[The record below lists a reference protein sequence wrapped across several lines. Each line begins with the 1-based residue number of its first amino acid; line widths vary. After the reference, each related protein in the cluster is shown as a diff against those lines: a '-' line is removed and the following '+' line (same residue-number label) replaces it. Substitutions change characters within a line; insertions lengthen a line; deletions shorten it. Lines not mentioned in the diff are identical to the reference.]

1 MATVSTALKMF
12 DQMTKPLQQVTQ
24 ALNLTISAMDNLNNS
39 ANRDIRITNTLNTAR
54 GAIQRAS
61 AGLQELTSSQDRA
74 QNNQEQLNN
83 SFNKGSNE
91 ANGLTSKVKNLIGAY
106 LGFQAVKKGID
117 LTIGGGAR
125 LEQQLITI
133 SGMLGNKDIGKAFFG
148 SLNKYA
154 NESVYG
160 LKEFNT
166 ITRSFIQFTKNTDKL
181 MDLNKTAEK
190 LAFLDPTQGLEGAGF
205 ALKEALGGD
214 FMSLKSRFGF
224 GKADA
229 EILKASKSMDEF
241 ISKFDELLAKK
252 GATDKALEEFNQSA
266 IAQLNNLKSNI
277 ETAFAQASE
286 TALEVLKPLLSRIN
300 EGFKNGSFEGF
311 FNGISVGLDII
322 VNLIMDAI
330 DIVTWLGQ
338 AISDNWSI
346 ISPIVWGLVLAMIAY
361 NATMGIAWLTTMM
374 DIGAKIAH
382 TIASWAETAAVIAL
396 TFAQE
401 GLNAALALCPITW
414 IIIAIIILIA
424 LFYGAVAAVNH
435 LAGTSISAT
444 GVIAGSFMVALAF
457 IGNLFVALYN
467 IIVDIIAFS
476 YNNFA
481 MFAEFLANVF
491 NDPIGSI
498 IRLFAG
504 MADQVLEILQSIA
517 SAIDTIFGSNLANAV
532 GNWQS
537 GLQGAVDKLV
547 GSPKIKVPRMDSSSM
562 HLNRFE
568 YGKAYD
574 SGYGVGKSIGD
585 KFDLGN
591 IFNKGNIPDMGKMPD
606 MAAWNNAQ
614 GPGTLGTAGDGGKN
628 KGSKSPSGNK
638 GLKDA
643 NNHLKNI
650 DDKIDISN
658 EHLEMMRDLA
668 EMESIQNF
676 VTLTPTVQ
684 VTTGDIKEDADIN
697 KIISKIETYM
707 ENELVNSAEG
717 VYA

>member
-24 ALNLTISAMDNLNNS
+24 ALNLTITAMEQMNNA
-39 ANRDIRITNTLNTAR
+39 ANRDMRITNTLNTAR

-61 AGLQELTSSQDRA
+61 AGLQELTNSQDRA
-74 QNNQEQLNN
+74 QNNQNKLNN
-83 SFNKGSNE
+83 SFNRGSSE
-91 ANGLTSKVKNLIGAY
+91 ANGLTSKVKNLLGAY
-106 LGFQAVKKGID
+106 LGFQTAKKGLD

-133 SGMLGNKDIGKAFFG
+133 SGMLGNKDVGKAFFG
-148 SLNKYA
+148 NLNKYA

-252 GATDKALEEFNQSA
+252 GASDKALEEFNQSA

-277 ETAFAQASE
+277 ETSFAQASE
-286 TALEVLKPLLSRIN
+286 NALESLKPLLSSIN
-300 EGFKNGSFEGF
+300 EGFKNGDFQPF
-311 FNGISVGLDII
+311 FDGISIGINII
-322 VNLIMDAI
+322 INSILFVI
-330 DIVTWLGQ
+330 DVISWIGQIVQ
-338 AISDNWSI
+338 ENWSI
-346 ISPIVWGLVLAMIAY
+346 IEPILISTILYFSVMLIPVLWDTITTLVA
-361 NATMGIAWLTTMM
+361 MGIAWLMVNWPILLV
-374 DIGAKIAH
+374 IG
-382 TIASWAETAAVIAL
+382 S
-396 TFAQE
+396 
-401 GLNAALALCPITW
+401 
-414 IIIAIIILIA
+414 IA
-424 LFYGAVAAVNH
+424 LFIYILIQSGV
-435 LAGTSISAT
+435 TSEQIL
-444 GVIAGSFMVALAF
+444 GF
-457 IGNLFVALYN
+457 IGGLFGVLWAGIYNGVAFTWN
-467 IIVDIIAFS
+467 HIAAFV
-476 YNNFA
+476 
-481 MFAEFLANVF
+481 EFFANVF
-491 NDPIGSI
+491 NHPLYSVKA
-498 IRLFAG
+498 LFANIWNNIVDFVG
-504 MADQVLEILQSIA
+504 KALD
-517 SAIDTIFGSNLANAV
+517 AIIEMVKKVPFLKD
-532 GNWQS
+532 
-537 GLQGAVDKLV
+537 LV
-547 GSPKIKVPRMDSSSM
+547 GDFSSTSLKIDAGPAPADYWKAPKMEMKDFT
-562 HLNRFE
+562 NEFKYG
-568 YGKAYD
+568 YGKGA
-574 SGYGVGKSIGD
+574 GVAKGIGNMLND
-585 KFDLGN
+585 FAGIKQSAGQQT
-591 IFNKGNIPDMGKMPD
+591 MPD
-606 MAAWNNAQ
+606 MAAWNKAQ
-614 GPGTLGTAGDGGKN
+614 GPGTLGTAGDDGKN

-684 VTTGDIKEDADIN
+684 VTTGDIKEEADIN
-697 KIISKIETYM
+697 KIISKIENYM